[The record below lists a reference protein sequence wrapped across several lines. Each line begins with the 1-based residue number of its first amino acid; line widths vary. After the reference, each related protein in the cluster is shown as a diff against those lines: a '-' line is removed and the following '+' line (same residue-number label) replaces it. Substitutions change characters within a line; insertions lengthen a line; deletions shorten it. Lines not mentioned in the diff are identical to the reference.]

1 MGMAIDK
8 TRCDQAPATINSF
21 AIKVFSN
28 SVDGLSGPD
37 ILDVFAGNDNKSV
50 VD

>member
-8 TRCDQAPATINSF
+8 TRCDQASATINSF
-21 AIKVFSN
+21 AIKFFSN
-28 SVDGLSGPD
+28 SVDGLSCPD
-37 ILDVFAGNDNKSV
+37 ILDAFAGNDNKSV